1 MTHPTITITRRGFW
15 PFFDWEVKETPF
27 GVICTFH
34 NRDLAVNYALDLAG
48 GDNRLVTVNGRALED
63 G

>member
-1 MTHPTITITRRGFW
+1 MTHPTIEVRSRGFLW
-15 PFFDWEVKETPF
+15 LPKRWEVRENPWDVWLDF
-27 GVICTFH
+27 D

-48 GDNRLVTVNGRALED
+48 GDNRLVTVNGRALD